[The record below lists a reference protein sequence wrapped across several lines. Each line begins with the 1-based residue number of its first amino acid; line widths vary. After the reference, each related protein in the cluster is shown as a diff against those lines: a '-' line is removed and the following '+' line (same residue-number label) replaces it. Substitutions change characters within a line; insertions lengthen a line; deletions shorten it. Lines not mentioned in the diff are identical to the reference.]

1 MTSMPQ
7 VIGMNTVQ
15 VYHFSPVGGLST
27 LIPQLPSHS
36 EYSDIKG
43 VYLTLSIEMCKCW
56 ANALAA
62 QNYWKPP
69 FYIYTGLVEISKLY
83 KIVALDPDC
92 EKWEL
97 QKITTNDIK
106 QEIDQ
111 VIAVQSIV
119 VEAIEIYSPQN
130 K

>member
-1 MTSMPQ
+1 MTSILQ
-7 VIGMNTVQ
+7 VTGMNTVQ
-15 VYHFSPVGGLST
+15 VYHFSPVKGLST
-27 LIPQLPSHS
+27 LIPQRPSHS
-36 EYSDIKG
+36 DYSDIKG
-43 VYLTLSIEMCKCW
+43 VYLTLSMEMCKCW
-56 ANALAA
+56 ANAIAA

-111 VIAVQSIV
+111 VIAVQAV
-119 VEAIEIYSPQN
+119 AVEIIGIYSPQI

>member
-1 MTSMPQ
+1 MTSILQ
-7 VIGMNTVQ
+7 VTGMNTVQ
-15 VYHFSPVGGLST
+15 VYHFSPVEGLFN

-56 ANALAA
+56 ANALVA

-69 FYIYTGLVEISKLY
+69 FYVYTGLVEISKLY

-111 VIAVQSIV
+111 VIVVQAVA
-119 VEAIEIYSPQN
+119 VEIIGIYSPQI

>member
-1 MTSMPQ
+1 MTSILQ
-7 VIGMNTVQ
+7 VTGMNTVQ
-15 VYHFSPVGGLST
+15 VYHFSPVEGLFN

-69 FYIYTGLVEISKLY
+69 FYVYTGLVEISKLY